1 MSGRVFV
8 KAYQT
13 RKEALGS
20 ARAKAGALP
29 QFVQEKKQA
38 PMVPALYE

>member
-29 QFVQEKKQA
+29 QYAYKKAGTHGVCFV
-38 PMVPALYE
+38 